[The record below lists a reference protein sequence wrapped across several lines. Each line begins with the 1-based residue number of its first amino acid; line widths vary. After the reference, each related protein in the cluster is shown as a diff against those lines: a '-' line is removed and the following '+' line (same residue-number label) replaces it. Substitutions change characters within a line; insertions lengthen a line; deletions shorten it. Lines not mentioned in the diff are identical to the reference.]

1 MTDQGDQILAELRL
15 LAREQQTAEQE
26 ERVRNRRANSG
37 KKRLSVFRI
46 GVIWLLCLSFAAF
59 IWWASWAE
67 IDTVVRGQ
75 GKVIPDSSTQ
85 VIQSLE
91 GGILSELM
99 VKEGE
104 RVTRGQSLARFHD
117 RQFLAKLRENQVTRD
132 QLRVRVVRLL
142 AEGTGSKTLSYPP
155 DLLGSHPELVSAEQ
169 RLFKARQS
177 DQEAQRSVLT
187 EKLRLS
193 EKSYKAL
200 EQGLREGAIPLLDR
214 FSMESEMEQLRG
226 QIQVLDT
233 NFRRAA
239 LELLD
244 QERERLAALEHVITA
259 DEDRLERSIIRSP
272 VDGVVNA
279 IFIDTAERVVASGEA
294 IMELVPIGDSLL
306 VEARIRPE
314 DIAFLRS
321 GLKALVRFT
330 AFDFS
335 IYGGL
340 DGDVET
346 IGANTVAG
354 PEKEEFYPIKVRT
367 RVSTLGQDRK
377 SGKSL
382 ELIPGMVA
390 EVDIMVGKKTVAEY
404 LLKPVNRAKEKAL
417 REP

>member
-1 MTDQGDQILAELRL
+1 MTDQADQILEELRF
-15 LAREQQTAEQE
+15 LADEQRTAERTARAQT
-26 ERVRNRRANSG
+26 RRTNSG
-37 KKRLSVFRI
+37 KKRLAVFRI
-46 GVIWLLCLSFAAF
+46 GVIWLLCLTLATA

-91 GGILSELM
+91 GGILAELF

-104 RVTRGQSLARFHD
+104 QVALGQSLARFHD
-117 RQFLAKLRENQVTRD
+117 RQFLAKLRENQATRD
-132 QLRVRVVRLL
+132 QLQVRVVRLL
-142 AEGTGSKTLSYPP
+142 AEGNGSSALTYPSELQKSQP
-155 DLLGSHPELVSAEQ
+155 DLVSAEQ
-169 RLFKARQS
+169 SLFQARRS
-177 DQEAQRSVLT
+177 DQQAQRSVLT

-193 EKSYKAL
+193 EKSYQAL

-214 FSMESEMEQLRG
+214 FAMESEMEQLRG
-226 QIQVLDT
+226 QLQVLDT

-259 DEDRLERSIIRSP
+259 DEDRLERSLIRSP
-272 VDGVVNA
+272 LDGVVNA
-279 IFIDTAERVVASGEA
+279 IFIDTADRVVASGEA

-306 VEARIRPE
+306 IEARIRPE

-330 AFDFS
+330 AFDFA

-340 DGDVET
+340 EGDVET

-354 PEKEEFYPIKVRT
+354 AEKEEFYPIKVRT
-367 RVSTLGQDRK
+367 RRNTLGQDRRT
-377 SGKSL
+377 GKNL

-390 EVDIMVGKKTVAEY
+390 EVDIMVGKKTVADY
-404 LLKPVNRAKEKAL
+404 LLKPVYRAKEKAM

>member
-1 MTDQGDQILAELRL
+1 MTDQGEQILAELRL
-15 LAREQQTAEQE
+15 LADEQRIAEQT
-26 ERVRNRRANSG
+26 ERVQTRRANSG
-37 KKRLSVFRI
+37 KKRLGVFRI
-46 GVIWLLCLSFAAF
+46 GVIWLLCVTLAAS

-91 GGILSELM
+91 GGILSELF

-104 RVTRGQSLARFHD
+104 RVTRGQSLVRLHD
-117 RQFLAKLRENQVTRD
+117 RQFLAKLRENQATRD

-142 AEGTGSKTLSYPP
+142 AEGNGSNVLTYPS
-155 DLLGSHPELVSAEQ
+155 DLLESHQELVSAEQ
-169 RLFKARQS
+169 RLFQARRS
-177 DQEAQRSVLT
+177 DQEAQRSVLA

-193 EKSYKAL
+193 EKSYQAL

-214 FSMESEMEQLRG
+214 FAMESEMEQLRG
-226 QIQVLDT
+226 QLQVLDT

-259 DEDRLERSIIRSP
+259 DEDRLERSLIRSP

-279 IFIDTAERVVASGEA
+279 IFIDTADRVVASGEA

-330 AFDFS
+330 AFDFA

-340 DGDVET
+340 DGDMET
-346 IGANTVAG
+346 IGANTVTG
-354 PEKEEFYPIKVRT
+354 SEQEEFYPIKVRT
-367 RVSTLGQDRK
+367 HVNTLGQDSK
-377 SGKSL
+377 TGKSL

-390 EVDIMVGKKTVAEY
+390 EVDIMVGKRTVADY
-404 LLKPVNRAKEKAL
+404 LLKPVYRAKEKAL